1 MDDRP
6 EPGDVLAVVR
16 IDARR
21 CELHQQCEG
30 LSDTLFAASGQQL
43 VVREGAEDV
52 RHVERLVR
60 SCPMGAL
67 DLDVTPSGAPGEPL
81 EKAPE
86 NAR

>member
-1 MDDRP
+1 MDERP
-6 EPGDVLAVVR
+6 EPGRVLAVVR

-30 LSDTLFAASGQQL
+30 LSDTLFASPGQQL
-43 VVREGAEDV
+43 VVREGSEDV
-52 RHVERLVR
+52 GHMERLIR

-67 DLDVTPSGAPGEPL
+67 DLDVTPSAAPGEPL
-81 EKAPE
+81 ENAPE

>member
-1 MDDRP
+1 MDERP
-6 EPGDVLAVVR
+6 EPGEALAVVR

-30 LSDTLFAASGQQL
+30 LSDTLFASSEQQL
-43 VVREGAEDV
+43 VVGEGDEDV
-52 RHVERLVR
+52 RYVERLVR

-67 DLDVTPSGAPGEPL
+67 DLDVTSSEAPGEPL

-86 NAR
+86 SAR

>member
-1 MDDRP
+1 MDERP
-6 EPGDVLAVVR
+6 EPGNVLAVVR

-30 LSDTLFAASGQQL
+30 LSDTLFASPGQQL
-43 VVREGAEDV
+43 VVHEGGVDL
-52 RHVERLVR
+52 RHLERLVR

-67 DLDVTPSGAPGEPL
+67 ELDVTPSE
-81 EKAPE
+81 APE